1 MDGISVSRKE
11 AQGACLSLT
20 LYEDTE
26 NKKKTFPECDH
37 AGTWIWPK
45 LRTGRKKE
53 VLILLKPPNS
63 AMCLVHVPTLTLTSE
78 TIIPLM

>member
-26 NKKKTFPECDH
+26 NKKKTFPERDH

-53 VLILLKPPNS
+53 VLILSKPPSS